1 MKTEPERDGESRWEE
16 LVLAESCG
24 EITDVDRVELERLAE
39 RNDARRYELELLTAI
54 GSLVP
59 VAPELPAQD
68 RQLIQSV
75 LAQHR
80 KRARRRRT
88 GTRAIGVA
96 VALLPFAAAAGYW
109 ADATGGS
116 ESASKAARTLPAPPT
131 TGRALP
137 SARAASK
144 EAGADVETLNAA
156 ATAAPLAP
164 VASTPPSAAELL
176 SRAQDARSVR
186 NYAGAVKLYREL
198 ARTYPKSAEAH
209 LSRISL
215 AQLELTQGNP
225 QQALAGFEAY
235 ERLGGP
241 LLQEAEYG
249 KIQALGAL
257 GRTDEE
263 RAEIRRFLARHPK
276 SLQAA
281 ALKRRLGVEGATE

>member
-1 MKTEPERDGESRWEE
+1 MKTEPERDDESRWEE

-39 RNDARRYELELLTAI
+39 RNDARRYELEVLTAV
-54 GSLVP
+54 GAVVP

-80 KRARRRRT
+80 QRARRRRT

-109 ADATGGS
+109 ADGTRGS
-116 ESASKAARTLPAPPT
+116 GSTSQPARIVTAPPT
-131 TGRALP
+131 TGTASP
-137 SARAASK
+137 SARTAS
-144 EAGADVETLNAA
+144 EDSGSDVETLNAA
-156 ATAAPLAP
+156 AIAAPLAP

-186 NYAGAVKLYREL
+186 HYAGAVKLYREL

-215 AQLELTQGNP
+215 AQLELAQGNP

>member
-1 MKTEPERDGESRWEE
+1 MKTEPERDDESRWGE

-24 EITDVDRVELERLAE
+24 EITDVERVELERLAE

-80 KRARRRRT
+80 KRARHRRT

-109 ADATGGS
+109 ADGTRGS
-116 ESASKAARTLPAPPT
+116 GSSAQPARILTPPT
-131 TGRALP
+131 AGTLLP
-137 SARAASK
+137 SVRAASK

-263 RAEIRRFLARHPK
+263 GAEIRRFLARHPK

>member
-39 RNDARRYELELLTAI
+39 RNDARRYELELLTAL

-59 VAPELPAQD
+59 VLTELPTQD

-80 KRARRRRT
+80 QRARRRRT

-116 ESASKAARTLPAPPT
+116 ESASKAARILPAPPT
-131 TGRALP
+131 TARALP
-137 SARAASK
+137 SARVASK
-144 EAGADVETLNAA
+144 ETGSDVETLHAA
-156 ATAAPLAP
+156 ATAAPPAP
-164 VASTPPSAAELL
+164 AASTPPSAAELL

-186 NYAGAVKLYREL
+186 NYAGAVRLYREL
-198 ARTYPKSAEAH
+198 ARVYPKSAEAH

-215 AQLELTQGNP
+215 AQLELAQGNP
-225 QQALAGFEAY
+225 ARALSGFEAY
-235 ERLGGP
+235 ERIGGP